1 MALTEAF
8 YEAVSSGNVRRV
20 RIMMKD
26 SLLVD
31 PTFAQFDQMEKAA
44 SSLAELYQEHDGRE
58 LITDKSMWND
68 DYMNTL
74 MVQVISNFSHER
86 VVHLKQ
92 VVRYLRPVQ
101 KQESAKTK
109 TKEHFSSDNIPSSTP
124 YQKQKQEDQAKGT
137 IRIVK
142 ISSGALVGAAVGG
155 VVTSVTNAPLLAG
168 LTLGAVAG
176 ASVVFLATMGGK

>member
-1 MALTEAF
+1 MALTESF

-31 PTFAQFDQMEKAA
+31 PTFAQFEQMEIAA

-74 MVQVISNFSHER
+74 MVQVISNYSHER
-86 VVHLKQ
+86 VEHLKQ

-109 TKEHFSSDNIPSSTP
+109 EHFSTDNVPSSTP
-124 YQKQKQEDQAKGT
+124 YQKQKQADQAKGT